1 MQQNAPTPETIL
13 RLQQRLPEMPI
24 VLLSKPLEPDGHVL
38 NIQDYVIAGE
48 TVIPLFSSPEALRAS
63 PRGPAPGRPALQID
77 RGLLVSLAKG
87 HEVYLL
93 DPQTEGQLRFT
104 ATDLRAA
111 FAPGSPSSPPP
122 IAGSVQQ
129 EQQQQQQHDGGRA
142 ATGTVI
148 ALTVLMW
155 VAWLAVTL
163 AADFMGLLMFA
174 FADSPGAGRAAQA
187 MVGPALAWFA
197 VTFVVGAVLLVLRRP
212 WAIALAFVLAVSP
225 PFVIFAGYNVLHGV
239 GSANA
244 AGGGPPAAPAPIV
257 RVPPGGFAPPPP
269 PMTREPIDV
278 RHALIDLRHALSN
291 EAPIIPASTQPAAA
305 EQ

>member
-1 MQQNAPTPETIL
+1 MQQNPPTPDTIL
-13 RLQQRLPEMPI
+13 RLRERLPDMPI
-24 VLLSKPLEPDGHVL
+24 VLLSKRPDPNSQVL
-38 NIQDYVIAGE
+38 DIQDYVVAEE

-63 PRGPAPGRPALQID
+63 AGGVELGRPQFQIH

-104 ATDLRAA
+104 AAELRAA
-111 FAPGSPSSPPP
+111 FSPLSPSSPPP
-122 IAGSVQQ
+122 YGK
-129 EQQQQQQHDGGRA
+129 RA

-155 VAWLAVTL
+155 VAWVVVTL
-163 AADFMGLLMFA
+163 AADFLGLLMFA

-197 VTFVVGAVLLVLRRP
+197 FTFIGGGVLLVLRRP
-212 WAIALAFVLAVSP
+212 WQIALAFVLAVSP
-225 PFVIFAGYNVLHGV
+225 PFVIFAGYNVLDGAGGST
-239 GSANA
+239 GSANS

-257 RVPPGGFAPPPP
+257 RTPPGGFTPP
-269 PMTREPIDV
+269 PMKPREPIDV
-278 RHALIDLRHALSN
+278 RQILAI
-291 EAPIIPASTQPAAA
+291 EATTKPASTQPAGATR
-305 EQ
+305 